1 MTQSKRSGRASVGMF
16 LMLMSAV
23 LLMWNEHRTVE
34 RVQALQE
41 GSQITISVDA
51 NEVNS
56 NHEQQLVHLS
66 ANVVTDEI
74 LKDKSFGIEVNAL
87 KLRRKVE
94 VYQWQEKLK
103 EGATE
108 ANLSTVTY
116 EKVWSDQLIESAD
129 FVQAQYQNPTTF
141 QYEREDQQAQTIT
154 IGAFE
159 LSTDLIAHLQQFR
172 PLKISQQVVKQQQFP
187 PHTQLYGNGF
197 YIGQNPALPEI
208 GDTKITYQVI
218 EPLLMTVVAQQLGS
232 SLQIFHTKSGSRLAL
247 LSKDTL
253 TKDQI
258 FTQAFEQNT
267 VLTWGLRILGIGLM
281 IVGFRMMLF
290 PLSRLLGYIPVIG
303 VVAEKSLGWV
313 ATLLAVLLSLVLI
326 GLAWLLVRPLFA
338 IGLVTFVVASLL
350 VLNVRN
356 RQSA

>member
-1 MTQSKRSGRASVGMF
+1 MTQIKRSGRASVGMF

-41 GSQITISVDA
+41 GSEITISIDA
-51 NEVNS
+51 NEVNP
-56 NHEQQLVHLS
+56 NYEQQLVHLS

-74 LKDKSFGIEVNAL
+74 LKDEAFGIEVNAL

-103 EGATE
+103 EGAAE

-116 EKVWSDQLIESAD
+116 EKVWSDRLIESAD
-129 FVQAQYQNPTTF
+129 FVQPQYQNPIAF
-141 QYEREDQQAQTIT
+141 QYEREDQQAQIIT

-159 LSTDLIAHLQQFR
+159 LSADLIARLQQFR
-172 PLKISQQVVKQQQFP
+172 PLKISQQVVKQHPLP

-197 YIGQNPALPEI
+197 YLGQNPAVPQI

-232 SLQIFHTKSGSRLAL
+232 SLQIFNTESGSRLAL
-247 LSKDTL
+247 LSKGAL

-281 IVGFRMMLF
+281 IVSFRMVLF

-313 ATLLAVLLSLVLI
+313 ATLLAVLLSFVLI
-326 GLAWLLVRPLFA
+326 GLAWLLVRPLLA
-338 IGLVTFVVASLL
+338 IGLIAFVVVSLL
-350 VLNVRN
+350 VLNVRS
-356 RQSA
+356 R